1 MTPEQSISQVGG
13 ELIKS
18 SKNKCSWIFMVFEG
32 HIDSGTL
39 SLTKKNSE
47 KKIDHKCPVLRVKNE
62 ILAFWA
68 FEGKFTSKTV
78 LRGVATFTNTPR

>member
-1 MTPEQSISQVGG
+1 MFLDFHGVRGSYRFRDTES
-13 ELIKS
+13 
-18 SKNKCSWIFMVFEG
+18 
-32 HIDSGTL
+32 H
-39 SLTKKNSE
+39 KKKSE
-47 KKIDHKCPVLRVKNE
+47 KKMDHKCPVLRVKNE